1 MTEPTPAE
9 LLELAADRLQKPLSP
24 TRPALVAPALVGPLA
39 HWLRS
44 WSGIDLREDGVMA
57 EDAAVALDLARAIL
71 APTAAPH
78 GAPDAPPAP
87 QEPSATKRE
96 NGTRARGARTVPGAA
111 QLAAELEPLVRN
123 AEAPAE
129 WVRGADFM
137 LGRVRLAEPGA
148 LGEDPDCDCQP
159 TRPLNTPPSG
169 HTADCLSLAE
179 ALTPPAGLRDRIIA
193 ALATA
198 HREWMR
204 PGSDA
209 GERPMLDHLGA
220 AVLAVVEPEVDDE
233 ARDAEHTWSVE
244 MYEPLA
250 QEWVSGT
257 RHRDRARA
265 VAALDYSSQIGPTWR
280 DGTPVQRRLVRAT
293 TTYTVEQPATPR
305 RSPGGPDQPPGR
317 TTTTCLEAP

>member
-1 MTEPTPAE
+1 MTEPAPDE
-9 LLELAADRLQKPLSP
+9 LLSAAVDRLRQPPSP
-24 TRPALVAPALVGPLA
+24 EHPALVAPALAGPLA
-39 HWLRS
+39 AWL
-44 WSGIDLREDGVMA
+44 LRESWADWPC
-57 EDAAVALDLARAIL
+57 DSAVATARAIL
-71 APTAAPH
+71 GTTPTVAPQ
-78 GAPDAPPAP
+78 APPEALSAP
-87 QEPSATKRE
+87 RVDPSATEGE

-179 ALTPPAGLRDRIIA
+179 APTPPAGLRDRIMA
-193 ALATA
+193 ALETA

-220 AVLAVVEPEVDDE
+220 AVLAVVEPEMDDE

-293 TTYTVEQPATPR
+293 TAYTVEQPSPLTP
-305 RSPGGPDQPPGR
+305 
-317 TTTTCLEAP
+317 